1 MKWLGIV
8 LVGIGIAALVFQ
20 YGNKQPMSESI
31 DGKKATPT
39 LGWPMYVGALSM
51 AAGAFI
57 LMGKKK
63 NG

>member
-1 MKWLGIV
+1 MKWLGSV

-31 DGKKATPT
+31 NGKNSTPT

-57 LMGKKK
+57 LMGKKR